1 MSEKRLRRDGN
12 CLSLI
17 LITLALLMSGCSIKR
32 MAINSL
38 GNALAEGTSVY
49 ARDDDPELIRDAV
62 PFALKTVEG
71 LLEQSPRHRGLLLSA
86 ASGFT
91 QYAYAFLQCEADYI
105 EDQDLARATEMRRRA
120 RKLYGRAMEYGL
132 RGLEVTHRGFRT
144 ALRSDAPRALAV
156 MKRTDVPF
164 LYWTAAAW
172 GAAISLAKEDAELTA
187 DLSLTE
193 ALMHRALELDER
205 FGAGAVHDFFIAYEG
220 GRPESAGGSVQV
232 AREHLTRAQELS
244 AHKRAAPLVSYAETV
259 LVGIQDRVEFTRV
272 LEDALAVDPDKD
284 LDQRMA
290 NLVAQ
295 KRARWLLSCT
305 DSLFIE

>member
-1 MSEKRLRRDGN
+1 MSWGGRR
-12 CLSLI
+12 SALI
-17 LITLALLMSGCSIKR
+17 VVAVALHLSGCSIRR

-91 QYAYAFLQCEADYI
+91 QYAYAFLQCEADYV
-105 EDQDLARATEMRRRA
+105 EEQDLARATEMRRRA

-132 RGLEVTHRGFRT
+132 RGLEVSHPGFRS
-144 ALRSDAPRALAV
+144 ALRGDPRRALIV

-172 GAAISLAKEDAELTA
+172 GSAISLAKEDAELTA

-193 ALMHRALELDER
+193 ALMHRALELDEG
-205 FGAGAVHDFFIAYEG
+205 FGGGALHDFFIAYEG

-232 AREHLTRAQELS
+232 SREHLTRALELS
-244 AHKRAAPLVSYAETV
+244 RRHRAAPIVSYAETV
-259 LVGIQDRVEFTRV
+259 LVGIQDRAEFERM
-272 LEDALAVDPDKD
+272 LGDALAVNPDED

-290 NLVAQ
+290 NLIAQ
-295 KRARWLLSCT
+295 KRARWLLSRT